1 MGLVKKVVIRKN
13 SESPGCVWLIW
24 FLACSYCVMYLMCL
38 FVSKYTGNEP
48 SNSASPAALFASK
61 VVYEMIIKI
70 YL

>member
-1 MGLVKKVVIRKN
+1 MVNLV
-13 SESPGCVWLIW
+13 
-24 FLACSYCVMYLMCL
+24 LACSYCVMYLMCL